1 MKKVVVIGA
10 GFGGLSTACYL
21 SKYGFDVTVIEKNP
35 QVGGRASIYK
45 ESGFLFD
52 KGPSWYLMPEVFERF
67 FKNFNKNY
75 NDYYKLIKLDPNYR
89 LFFEDGQVID
99 IPSDIN
105 GINDIFENLE
115 KGSSKRLKEYMDNS
129 TYQYNLIDKFLYR
142 KYENLKDII
151 DIKLL
156 IDGLKLNIFHYMD
169 GYVKQF
175 FKNKKIRQI
184 LEYTT
189 VFLGSSPYNTPAFYS
204 IMSHVDFKLGV
215 FYPSG
220 GFSEV
225 AKSYAELAK
234 EYGSKIILENQ
245 ATKIVVKNG
254 KVIGVETKNGF
265 YDADIVISNADF
277 YFTENSLLE
286 PSYRSFEQRYWDR
299 KILGPSAFLIFLGVK
314 GKIEKLKHHNL
325 YLVSDWEEHFKT
337 IFDDKKMPDNPS
349 FYISVTSKT
358 DKITAPLNDENLF
371 VLVPIASGIKDDE
384 KIREEY
390 YDKIVSKI
398 SKIVDYDLKG
408 NTIIKRIYS
417 INDFIQDYN
426 SYKGNALGLSHAKFQ
441 TAIFRLPYKSKK
453 VKNLFFVGHYTH
465 PGIGVPM
472 VTIAA
477 EVLSNEIRKIY
488 G

>member
-1 MKKVVVIGA
+1 
-10 GFGGLSTACYL
+10 
-21 SKYGFDVTVIEKNP
+21 
-35 QVGGRASIYK
+35 
-45 ESGFLFD
+45 
-52 KGPSWYLMPEVFERF
+52 
-67 FKNFNKNY
+67 
-75 NDYYKLIKLDPNYR
+75 
-89 LFFEDGQVID
+89 
-99 IPSDIN
+99 
-105 GINDIFENLE
+105 
-115 KGSSKRLKEYMDNS
+115 
-129 TYQYNLIDKFLYR
+129 
-142 KYENLKDII
+142 
-151 DIKLL
+151 
-156 IDGLKLNIFHYMD
+156 
-169 GYVKQF
+169 
-175 FKNKKIRQI
+175 
-184 LEYTT
+184 
-189 VFLGSSPYNTPAFYS
+189 
-204 IMSHVDFKLGV
+204 
-215 FYPSG
+215 
-220 GFSEV
+220 
-225 AKSYAELAK
+225 
-234 EYGSKIILENQ
+234 
-245 ATKIVVKNG
+245 
-254 KVIGVETKNGF
+254 
-265 YDADIVISNADF
+265 
-277 YFTENSLLE
+277 
-286 PSYRSFEQRYWDR
+286 
-299 KILGPSAFLIFLGVK
+299 
-314 GKIEKLKHHNL
+314 
-325 YLVSDWEEHFKT
+325 VSDWEEHFKT

-453 VKNLFFVGHYTH
+453 VKIYSSLGHYTH